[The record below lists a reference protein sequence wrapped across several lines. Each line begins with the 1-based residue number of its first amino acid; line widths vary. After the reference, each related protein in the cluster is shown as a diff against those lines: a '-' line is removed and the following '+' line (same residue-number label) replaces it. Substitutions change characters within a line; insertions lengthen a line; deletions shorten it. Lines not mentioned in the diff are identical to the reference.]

1 MSCRGSGMVEGVKEI
16 KVTIPAGWSQTLFF
30 EEFTKDVAD
39 MAWGCA
45 KEIHTSNSSK

>member
-39 MAWGCA
+39 MAWGVA
-45 KEIHTSNSSK
+45 KENHTSNSSK